1 MKKNTLFLLIM
12 AIAAAFIVCT
22 SFSSCNV
29 PEPKF
34 YDGEGNEVAIKDV
47 QLLVKASYV
56 IVTDSEY
63 NRLDSVFY
71 STKHITF

>member
-1 MKKNTLFLLIM
+1 MKKNTLFILIM

-22 SFSSCNV
+22 SFSSCNTS
-29 PEPKF
+29 EPKF

-47 QLLVKASYV
+47 QLLVKASYT
-56 IVTDSEY
+56 IVSDSEY

-71 STKHITF
+71 STKHRP